1 MLRKRP
7 CPPRLSN
14 RAAVHLSPNGLY
26 DPSCI
31 RINKNTG
38 GKDIEALKGRLK
50 LPTRGL
56 KRSRN
61 LSTEHLYPSAGDIR
75 SLFEPS
81 DVP

>member
-1 MLRKRP
+1 MPVYL
-7 CPPRLSN
+7 
-14 RAAVHLSPNGLY
+14 
-26 DPSCI
+26 
-31 RINKNTG
+31 G
-38 GKDIEALKGRLK
+38 GPTIIESKGRLK